1 MERQVVP
8 SANNAADTPLQQKVQ
23 DVNEQLQ
30 HLAPPDINLR
40 VSSDN
45 LVAYIRVRLADQR
58 QTVTPEDILSVLSA
72 QGITYGIDHEA
83 IQNYCENRLFFTELT
98 AARGVAPI
106 PGENG
111 TVTYNFRTDGTIQL
125 KENESGVVDY
135 KDLGTVQNVKQGD
148 VLAVAT
154 PAKDGVDGMNIFGEP
169 IPFKPGA
176 PGVVTAGQNTILSED
191 GMSVIAAIDGSV
203 ELRGNAVCVDDVVSI
218 KGDVNS
224 AVGNIDAVSSV
235 IIQGDV
241 REGFTVKSAKDIT
254 VKGIVEGAT
263 LIAGGNINIMSGM
276 NGMGIGKLQAQG
288 NIVSKYIENT
298 TVECG
303 GGRGVRETIPGIPR
317 NICA

>member
-106 PGENG
+106 PGKMERLPITLEQ
-111 TVTYNFRTDGTIQL
+111 TVRFN
-125 KENESGVVDY
+125 
-135 KDLGTVQNVKQGD
+135 
-148 VLAVAT
+148 
-154 PAKDGVDGMNIFGEP
+154 
-169 IPFKPGA
+169 
-176 PGVVTAGQNTILSED
+176 
-191 GMSVIAAIDGSV
+191 
-203 ELRGNAVCVDDVVSI
+203 
-218 KGDVNS
+218 
-224 AVGNIDAVSSV
+224 
-235 IIQGDV
+235 
-241 REGFTVKSAKDIT
+241 
-254 VKGIVEGAT
+254 
-263 LIAGGNINIMSGM
+263 
-276 NGMGIGKLQAQG
+276 
-288 NIVSKYIENT
+288 
-298 TVECG
+298 
-303 GGRGVRETIPGIPR
+303 
-317 NICA
+317 